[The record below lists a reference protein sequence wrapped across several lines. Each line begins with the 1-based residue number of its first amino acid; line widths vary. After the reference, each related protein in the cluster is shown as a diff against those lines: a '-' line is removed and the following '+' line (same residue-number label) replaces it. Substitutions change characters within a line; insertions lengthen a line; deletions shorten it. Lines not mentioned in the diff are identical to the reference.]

1 MAGERKDD
9 LKSKIAT
16 DEKVPRSNEMNYSL
30 DIKLNVFY
38 FLNFILLKI
47 VLHPV
52 NLNFELNI
60 AIKFAEQNFE
70 RPIYQIKYKIER
82 MSFEID
88 PKQFSD
94 LLDFIKF
101 QNYNRC
107 REYRQL
113 CLKDLVGNT
122 KLTKDEQDRIQVL
135 ESKLDVLT
143 MAYIRH
149 SVELETHLYS
159 DTSAYDDYS
168 WWSWWWNG
176 RTNSN
181 QGMKN

>member
-1 MAGERKDD
+1 DD

-101 QNYNRC
+101 QNY
-107 REYRQL
+107 
-113 CLKDLVGNT
+113 
-122 KLTKDEQDRIQVL
+122 
-135 ESKLDVLT
+135 
-143 MAYIRH
+143 
-149 SVELETHLYS
+149 SVFYGINISILSFY
-159 DTSAYDDYS
+159 Y
-168 WWSWWWNG
+168 
-176 RTNSN
+176 
-181 QGMKN
+181 